1 MIVAAAFLFAGAGSL
16 TLIARE
22 LCKAPEGY
30 EDDDGFHT
38 VHQDKGAKRGWAK
51 TASSPTATRSP
62 LQIRHMILWPAA
74 GLPRPWIQYV

>member
-1 MIVAAAFLFAGAGSL
+1 MIVAAAFLLAGAGSL

-38 VHQDKGAKRGWAK
+38 VHQDKAAERGWAK
-51 TASSPTATRSP
+51 TASSPTATSAA
-62 LQIRHMILWPAA
+62 LQIRHVFL
-74 GLPRPWIQYV
+74 